1 MAAKFVIKTYE
12 LCEPSFG
19 CVGSFLLYIGQGM
32 GRMNQFMTAETNK
45 TAVIVVK
52 LSDHL
57 LGHGHIVWMDNFYN
71 SPELAQ
77 FMKYKIKQ
85 TVLEL

>member
-12 LCEPSFG
+12 FCVSSFG
-19 CVGSFLLYIGQGM
+19 YVGSSLLYNGQGM
-32 GRMNQFMTAETNK
+32 ELMNQFTTAETNK
-45 TAVIVVK
+45 TAEIVVK

-57 LGHGHIVWMDNFYN
+57 LGHGHTVWMDNFYN

-85 TVLEL
+85 TVLQL